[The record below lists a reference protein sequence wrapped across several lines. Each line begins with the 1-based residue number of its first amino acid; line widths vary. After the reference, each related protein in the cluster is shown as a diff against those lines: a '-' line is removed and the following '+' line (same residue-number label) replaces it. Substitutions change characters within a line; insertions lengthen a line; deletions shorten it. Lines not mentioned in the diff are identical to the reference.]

1 MKGLILKEKIV
12 IIPKF
17 LNDEMK
23 RQNKPCVQTGGISQE
38 IVETVMANI
47 TMPYIFI
54 TQPYS

>member
-1 MKGLILKEKIV
+1 MMKWKGKTSHAFEQ
-12 IIPKF
+12 
-17 LNDEMK
+17 E
-23 RQNKPCVQTGGISQE
+23 GISQE